1 MAKVNRNQL
10 NAVITSNEPGSTR
23 MNCFT
28 SLGKEQWLTTVLV
41 KTEKYGLHNGRRNIQ
56 IAIDSSSN
64 L

>member
-41 KTEKYGLHNGRRNIQ
+41 KTEKYGLHNGRRNI
-56 IAIDSSSN
+56 
-64 L
+64 